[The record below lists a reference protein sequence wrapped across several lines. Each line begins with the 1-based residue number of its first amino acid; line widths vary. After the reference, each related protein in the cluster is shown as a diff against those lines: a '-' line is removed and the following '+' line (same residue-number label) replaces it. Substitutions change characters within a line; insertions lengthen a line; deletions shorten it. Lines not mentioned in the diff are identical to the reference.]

1 MKFGDIYKIA
11 LKQGTM
17 MKLNLDCG
25 EDNVAKGFEAKELTS
40 DGAVYFSDLMER
52 DVDIEVSPLESENV
66 RVKFEKGAAEDVG
79 KLVFA
84 LYRWDSD
91 EHKLYVFNG
100 KGDHSAPYEVAR
112 NLFGSVLN
120 LGYHRYAIMKHRPRQ
135 EASKDETEEVI
146 YAWNDLDAC
155 KKAGIEYGNVI

>member
-1 MKFGDIYKIA
+1 M
-11 LKQGTM
+11 
-17 MKLNLDCG
+17 
-25 EDNVAKGFEAKELTS
+25 
-40 DGAVYFSDLMER
+40 
-52 DVDIEVSPLESENV
+52 
-66 RVKFEKGAAEDVG
+66 
-79 KLVFA
+79 FA

-100 KGDHSAPYEVAR
+100 KGDYSAPYEVAR

-135 EASKDETEEVI
+135 GASKDETEEVI

-155 KKAGIEYGNVI
+155 KKAGIEYGNVV